1 MMMAADRYGKGS
13 ILYKIL
19 IAVLAAALV
28 VAIVYPKKIWE
39 NEAAYQ
45 ALCRERMADLYNA
58 ELQYRNFNH
67 RFSVSSAAVI
77 KFIQSDQ
84 RYLSGVDSLVVQPL
98 RNAQKALDSLQQ
110 IQAFADT
117 LIGTLIAA
125 GADSGV
131 IDSVDRLEDR
141 VIEGSR
147 HVRQVLEAVRERMA
161 AMPNMPV
168 AAFER
173 GLNIITRKDYFFKME
188 VVRRM
193 LTAVGNPSL
202 ARASSREAL
211 ENFAMMDV
219 CWRETLAKLAAASAA
234 LDSLRWCPTVQD
246 SFKIALVD
254 GSALQFANIACPI
267 DSTDVRR
274 ARADFFKSRIGAL
287 KISNHGRI
295 DRGEKSWASRP

>member
-1 MMMAADRYGKGS
+1 MAADRYGKGS
-13 ILYKIL
+13 ILYKTL

-39 NEAAYQ
+39 DEAAHQ

-67 RFSVSSAAVI
+67 CFTASSAAVI

-84 RYLSGVDSLVVQPL
+84 RYLSRLDSLVVQPL
-98 RNAQKALDSLQQ
+98 REAQKTLDSLQQ

-125 GADSGV
+125 TRDPAI

-147 HVRQVLEAVRERMA
+147 RARQVLEAVGDRMA

-168 AAFER
+168 AAFQR

-211 ENFAMMDV
+211 ENFALMDV
-219 CWRETLAKLAAASAA
+219 CWRETMAKLAAAPAA
-234 LDSLRWCPTVQD
+234 LDSLRWCPAVQD

-254 GSALQFANIACPI
+254 DGASIACPI

-274 ARADFFKSRIGAL
+274 AQADFFKSRIGAL

>member
-1 MMMAADRYGKGS
+1 MAVDRYGQGS
-13 ILYKIL
+13 VLYKML

-39 NEAAYQ
+39 DEAAHQ

-67 RFSVSSAAVI
+67 RFTASSAAAV

-84 RYLSGVDSLVVQPL
+84 RYLNRLDSLVIQPL
-98 RNAQKALDSLQQ
+98 REVQKTLDSLQQ

-117 LIGTLIAA
+117 LIGTQIAA
-125 GADSGV
+125 TVDPAI
-131 IDSVDRLEDR
+131 IDSIDRLEDR

-147 HVRQVLEAVRERMA
+147 RARQVLEAVRECMA

-173 GLNIITRKDYFFKME
+173 GVNIITRKDYFFKME

-202 ARASSREAL
+202 ARASSKEAL
-211 ENFAMMDV
+211 ENFARMDV
-219 CWRETLAKLAAASAA
+219 CWRETLDKLSASSAV
-234 LDSLRWCPTVQD
+234 LDSLRWCPTVRD

-254 GSALQFANIACPI
+254 DSVSIACPI
-267 DSTDVRR
+267 DSTHVRR
-274 ARADFFKSRIGAL
+274 AQADFFKSRLGAL

>member
-1 MMMAADRYGKGS
+1 MAADRYGKGS

-19 IAVLAAALV
+19 IVVLAAALV
-28 VAIVYPKKIWE
+28 VAIVYPKKIWDD
-39 NEAAYQ
+39 EAAHQ

-58 ELQYRNFNH
+58 ELQYRNFND
-67 RFSVSSAAVI
+67 RFTASSAAVI
-77 KFIQSDQ
+77 EFIQSDP
-84 RYLSGVDSLVVQPL
+84 RYLRRLDSLIVQPL
-98 RNAQKALDSLQQ
+98 REAKKTLDSLQQ
-110 IQAFADT
+110 IQAFADS

-125 GADSGV
+125 TASAAI

-147 HVRQVLEAVRERMA
+147 RIRQILETIRERMA
-161 AMPNMPV
+161 VMPNMPV

-188 VVRRM
+188 VIRRM

-202 ARASSREAL
+202 ARASSKEAL
-211 ENFAMMDV
+211 ENFALMDV
-219 CWRETLAKLAAASAA
+219 CWRQALTRLAAAPAA

-254 GSALQFANIACPI
+254 GSVRISCPI
-267 DSTDVRR
+267 DSTDIRR
-274 ARADFFKSRIGAL
+274 AQADFFKSRIGAL

>member
-1 MMMAADRYGKGS
+1 VITMAVDRYGKGS

-39 NEAAYQ
+39 DEAAHQ

-58 ELQYRNFNH
+58 ELQYRNFND
-67 RFSVSSAAVI
+67 RFTASSAAAV

-84 RYLSGVDSLVVQPL
+84 RYLSRLDSLVVQPL
-98 RNAQKALDSLQQ
+98 RKVQKTLDSLQQ

-125 GADSGV
+125 TANPAI

-147 HVRQVLEAVRERMA
+147 RARQVLEAVRERMA

-202 ARASSREAL
+202 ARASSKEAL

-219 CWRETLAKLAAASAA
+219 CWREALDKLAAAPAA

-254 GSALQFANIACPI
+254 GGASIACPI

-274 ARADFFKSRIGAL
+274 AQADFFKSRIGAL
-287 KISNHGRI
+287 KISNHGHI
-295 DRGEKSWASRP
+295 DRGEKSWVSRP

>member
-19 IAVLAAALV
+19 IVVLAAALV
-28 VAIVYPKKIWE
+28 VAIVYPKKIWDD
-39 NEAAYQ
+39 EAAHQ

-58 ELQYRNFNH
+58 ELQYRNFND
-67 RFSVSSAAVI
+67 RFTASSAAVI
-77 KFIQSDQ
+77 EFIQSDP
-84 RYLSGVDSLVVQPL
+84 RYLRRLDSLIVQPL
-98 RNAQKALDSLQQ
+98 REAKKTLDSLQQ
-110 IQAFADT
+110 IQAFADS

-125 GADSGV
+125 TASAAI

-147 HVRQVLEAVRERMA
+147 RIRQILETIRERMA
-161 AMPNMPV
+161 VMPNMPV

-188 VVRRM
+188 VIRRM

-202 ARASSREAL
+202 ARASSKEAL
-211 ENFAMMDV
+211 ENFALMDV
-219 CWRETLAKLAAASAA
+219 CWRQALTRLAAAPAA

-254 GSALQFANIACPI
+254 GSVRISCPI
-267 DSTDVRR
+267 DSTDIRR
-274 ARADFFKSRIGAL
+274 AQADFFKSRIGAL

>member
-1 MMMAADRYGKGS
+1 MMMMAADRYGKGS

-19 IAVLAAALV
+19 IVVLAAALV
-28 VAIVYPKKIWE
+28 VAIVYPKKIWDD
-39 NEAAYQ
+39 EAAHQ

-58 ELQYRNFNH
+58 ELQYRNFND
-67 RFSVSSAAVI
+67 RFTASSAAVI
-77 KFIQSDQ
+77 EFIQSDP
-84 RYLSGVDSLVVQPL
+84 RYLRRLDSLIVQPL
-98 RNAQKALDSLQQ
+98 REAKKTLDSLQQ
-110 IQAFADT
+110 IQAFADS

-125 GADSGV
+125 TASAAI

-147 HVRQVLEAVRERMA
+147 RIRQILETIRERMA
-161 AMPNMPV
+161 VMPNMPV

-188 VVRRM
+188 VIRRM

-202 ARASSREAL
+202 ARASSKEAL
-211 ENFAMMDV
+211 ENFALMDV
-219 CWRETLAKLAAASAA
+219 CWRQALTRLAAAPAA

-254 GSALQFANIACPI
+254 GSVRISCPI
-267 DSTDVRR
+267 DSTDIRR
-274 ARADFFKSRIGAL
+274 AQADFFKSRIGAL